1 MSTVG
6 SANTEAT
13 EAQNGLRTGVGVG
26 TGAAIAE
33 GGSAP
38 AAQPPRPAGG
48 GAAGESTLG
57 KAYDLKLM
65 RQLWPFVR
73 PHRRLILLSLFFIP
87 LTLAF
92 ELAQPYLLKLAVVDH
107 IAIGETDGLGLI
119 TLAYLGLILLQ
130 GTSSFFEQWAI
141 QLLGQRSMHGLRL
154 AIYDHVLSQRAAF
167 FDRMP
172 VGRLLTRMTND
183 IESINEMFA
192 SGVVTLFA
200 DVVKLCA
207 IAAIMLYLDPTL
219 TLFTFATFPFLF
231 VLVNYARNAMRTS
244 FRAIRVR
251 LAAMNAFV
259 QEHLSGVKVV
269 QVFRREEAAA
279 QEYDVINAGHR
290 DAYLVSIQADAAMYA
305 LVEAIG
311 VIAIAGVAWW
321 ASRELHVAGST
332 VATVGLVVVFIE
344 YINKFFVPIRDLSA
358 KYAVMQGAMAAS
370 ERIMELLET
379 REPDAP
385 SPGASVDS
393 GLADARPALRM
404 NGTSTPPAEQPEVAG
419 PLVAFHDVRFS
430 YGAEPV
436 LRGVSLEVRQ
446 GQTIAIVGA
455 TGSGKSTLI
464 KLLTRLYEIGDGRIT
479 LGGADIRALP
489 VSELRRRVTVV
500 SQDVALFA
508 GSIYDNVALG
518 AVARGQTATREQV
531 AEALRR
537 VGFDR
542 LLARRDGGLDA
553 SIGERGGNFSAGER
567 QLLAFA
573 RALIRDPEIL
583 ILDEATA
590 HVDPEAEELI
600 ERGVDELMRGR
611 TTLVIAHR
619 LSTIRHADQILVFD
633 RGTIV
638 ERGTHDEL
646 VAKGGVYAQ
655 LERTFRR
662 AGA

>member
-1 MSTVG
+1 VSTPG
-6 SANTEAT
+6 STNTEAT
-13 EAQNGLRTGVGVG
+13 EAANAVG
-26 TGAAIAE
+26 TGVQPGVAARVAE
-33 GGSAP
+33 SGTSAP
-38 AAQPPRPAGG
+38 PSSPIGAPTPASGPAGE
-48 GAAGESTLG
+48 AVLG

-65 RQLWPFVR
+65 RQLWPYVR

-107 IAIGETDGLGLI
+107 IAIGKTDGLGLI
-119 TLAYLGLILLQ
+119 TLAFLGLIALQ

-154 AIYDHVLSQRAAF
+154 AIYDHVLAQRAAF

-207 IAAIMLYLDPTL
+207 IAAIMFYLDAEL
-219 TLFTFATFPFLF
+219 TLFTLATFPFLF

-279 QEYDVINAGHR
+279 REYDLINAGHR
-290 DAYLVSIQADAAMYA
+290 DAYLTSIQADAAMYA

-321 ASRELHVAGST
+321 SSRGLGADPVKT
-332 VATVGLVVVFIE
+332 VATVGLIVVFIE

-370 ERIMELLET
+370 ERIMELLQT

-385 SPGASVDS
+385 RASE
-393 GLADARPALRM
+393 A
-404 NGTSTPPAEQPEVAG
+404 VAG
-419 PLVAFHDVRFS
+419 NDAADGARAAPVARRPDVAGALVAFHDVRFS

-436 LRGVSLEVRQ
+436 LRGVSLEVPE
-446 GQTIAIVGA
+446 GKTIAIVGA

-464 KLLTRLYEIGDGRIT
+464 KLLTRLYEIGGGTIT
-479 LGGADIRALP
+479 LGGVDIRALS
-489 VSELRRRVTVV
+489 VAELRRRVTVV

-508 GSIYDNVALG
+508 GSVYDNVALG
-518 AVARGQTATREQV
+518 AVARGQTATRAEV
-531 AEALRR
+531 ADALRR

-542 LLARRDGGLDA
+542 LLARHPGGLDA
-553 SIGERGGNFSAGER
+553 PIGERGSNFSAGER

-646 VAKGGVYAQ
+646 VSKGGVYAT

-662 AGA
+662 AGH

>member
-1 MSTVG
+1 MSTAAAAPPAPVRD
-6 SANTEAT
+6 SRSEA
-13 EAQNGLRTGVGVG
+13 V
-26 TGAAIAE
+26 
-33 GGSAP
+33 
-38 AAQPPRPAGG
+38 
-48 GAAGESTLG
+48 LG

-65 RQLWPFVR
+65 RQLWPYVR
-73 PHRRLILLSLFFIP
+73 PHRRLIVLSFLLIP
-87 LTLAF
+87 ITLAF
-92 ELAQPYLLKLAVVDH
+92 ELAQPYLVKLAIVDH
-107 IAIGETDGLGLI
+107 IAQGDTSGLGLI
-119 TLAYLGLILLQ
+119 ALAFLGLVALQ
-130 GTSSFFEQWAI
+130 GASSYFEQWAI

-154 AIYDHVLSQRAAF
+154 AIYDHVLRQRAAF
-167 FDRMP
+167 FDKMP

-200 DVVKLCA
+200 DVLKLVA
-207 IAAIMLYLDPTL
+207 IAAIMFYLDPTL
-219 TLFTFATFPFLF
+219 TLFTFATFPILI

-244 FRAIRVR
+244 FRAVRVR

-259 QEHLSGVKVV
+259 QEHLAGVKVV

-279 QEYDVINAGHR
+279 KEYDLINAGHR

-305 LVEAIG
+305 LVEALGI
-311 VIAIAGVAWW
+311 IAVAAVAWW
-321 ASRELHVAGST
+321 ASRDLGVETDTL
-332 VATVGLVVVFIE
+332 ATVGLVVVFIQ
-344 YINKFFVPIRDLSA
+344 YIEKFFVPIRDLSA

-385 SPGASVDS
+385 PGA
-393 GLADARPALRM
+393 ARDAAAVPH
-404 NGTSTPPAEQPEVAG
+404 PDVAG
-419 PLVAFHDVRFS
+419 ALVGFHDVHFS

-436 LRGVSLEVRQ
+436 LRGVSLEVPQ
-446 GQTIAIVGA
+446 GKTVAIVGA

-464 KLLTRLYEIGDGRIT
+464 KLLTRLYEVGGGAIT
-479 LGGADIRALP
+479 LGGVDIRELP
-489 VSELRRRVTVV
+489 VTELRRRVTVV
-500 SQDVALFA
+500 SQDVALFG
-508 GSIYDNVALG
+508 GSVYDNVALG
-518 AVARGQTATREQV
+518 AVAAGRTATREEV
-531 AEALRR
+531 SDALRR

-542 LLARRDGGLDA
+542 LLARHPGGLDA
-553 SIGERGGNFSAGER
+553 PIGERGSNFSAGER

-619 LSTIRHADQILVFD
+619 LSTIRHADRILVFD
-633 RGTIV
+633 RGEVV
-638 ERGTHDEL
+638 EGGTHDEL
-646 VAKGGVYAQ
+646 VAKGGVYAT

-662 AGA
+662 AGH